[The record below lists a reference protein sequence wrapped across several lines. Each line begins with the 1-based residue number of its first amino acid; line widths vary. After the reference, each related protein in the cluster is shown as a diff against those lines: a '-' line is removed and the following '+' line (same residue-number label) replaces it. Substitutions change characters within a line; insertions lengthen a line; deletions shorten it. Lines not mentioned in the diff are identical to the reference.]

1 MKTKFLFHSLK
12 IGLILAIGLIPI
24 FGIAQN
30 TVWVTPPYYMNFQ
43 SGAPVVANLPIP
55 PGVPNNLR
63 YNGQGAEFAA
73 NGMHDAEGNLLFFVV
88 DDKVYNGQGHLIGN
102 LFSGYG
108 GIPITGK
115 TEIAVVPVPGNC
127 CKFYIVS
134 FGYNDN
140 LDDVVYYQTVD
151 VCADNINFPDPE
163 DGITGALLEYDSDYL
178 EYYAKPIY
186 TFPAQGG
193 GIRTPDRNIA
203 VASERNN
210 ERIAFVFN
218 NYYWARLKITN
229 TGIFYD
235 NYQDNYT
242 EYGVH
247 NYELELFEN
256 STQIKLALTVEQD
269 GVFNYNLI
277 VKDFDLAGIPAG
289 TDTRFTLPFASLNG
303 TPQFRGIEFSPSGD
317 YLYVNEVN
325 PANTNKFYYFDL
337 TNASVNILSAIQ
349 SNTGNNSY
357 CEGYIET
364 GKDGKLYY
372 SNSIGLGTL
381 NNPNSPT
388 TTTFTPNAILFPATV
403 NLSDQ
408 NSLLSAWESYMPLPD
423 QIDGEDLT
431 PFVDPSQNTQCCADL
446 SVYEEW
452 IYSASSSTLTTWD
465 YGIGNNPWDITSGD
479 ILIEKELIIP
489 NGKTLTIKNMTFRFA
504 PDAKVTI
511 EKNARLTMNDA
522 TFTSVDCPVLWKGV
536 EVWGTPS
543 VSHALPNNVNYGY
556 INLINNSEISNALTG
571 ITTCARD
578 VNNNYILS
586 LSGGYVLANNS
597 DFINNRIDV
606 DFTPHVPLFF
616 PTQSTKSNFRN
627 CRFTTAG
634 LLKDG
639 SNPDTHIKMVQISGA
654 KFFNN
659 TFQNTTPNLYPVAI
673 NRGTGIYSV
682 DSKFTVTYGCSSI
695 QLPGNPCPEADR
707 IGNTF
712 SHLYYGINVSSGL
725 GLRNFICEYSTFNE
739 VHRGIR
745 MVSANYCKIDKNN
758 FYIGDVNPGTN
769 AQSYGIHQ
777 TNCSGYF
784 LQNNHFEKANNA
796 NYGVVTVNSG
806 AFNNLIR
813 NNTFEDLEYGAT
825 SIDKNFGTD
834 ANQFPIYVG
843 LQYRC
848 NDFTG
853 SSEVDVQVTKT
864 PIALDGGIRVQQGE
878 CSNGNNTTPA
888 NNTFSPVVPTLK
900 HFTLSTTVQPTDYHI
915 PLNGNGFNVDPNN
928 VSGNPPFYSETF
940 CPDNTYDSKIAV
952 CEENTY
958 AMISNGQLLSKINLS
973 QSEIAAL
980 IALIDGGNTQSL
992 LNAIASQSNGQVKN
1006 TLMDASPYLSDEV
1019 LLAYLATAPPAGHIQ
1034 QIILANSPV
1043 SDEVMDYLN
1052 NMNLPN
1058 GIRNQI
1064 NAGQT
1069 GESGMDVLRDDVSAV
1084 LWEKDMATDEL
1095 LRRYLNDTINDKL
1108 DSMDIVLKDNQSLES
1123 DAIRVAVKI
1132 YQGNYTDAATL
1143 INDIRLITNQ
1153 YDDYLKLMESLMI
1166 IYQCQDKAYRLN
1178 WDTPLKEDVEAIA
1191 NAGTGKIECKNA
1203 GSILELLKIFSQPEV
1218 FQNVDPSEVRTMFMD
1233 NTTAEKIQSFK
1244 LYPNPADNF
1253 VNIQTDKS
1261 YKLVEVYVYDI
1272 TGKQIQY
1279 QKVNDIDYILLETT
1293 RMNTGIYLVEV
1304 KIDGA
1309 KSEIQKL
1316 IIE

>member
-1 MKTKFLFHSLK
+1 MAQLQTLTLPSKYLQ
-12 IGLILAIGLIPI
+12 
-24 FGIAQN
+24 FGS
-30 TVWVTPPYYMNFQ
+30 
-43 SGAPVVANLPIP
+43 SGATLNALPTQLSSIP
-55 PGVPNNLR
+55 QGYTGTSAAFASNSF
-63 YNGQGAEFAA
+63 YNS
-73 NGMHDAEGNLLFFVV
+73 NGELLFFIV
-88 DDKVYNGQGHLIGN
+88 DSKVYDGQGYLIGEMKID
-102 LFSGYG
+102 FSY
-108 GIPITGK
+108 PFLPN
-115 TEIAVVPVPGNC
+115 TEWAIIPVPDNC
-127 CKFYIVS
+127 CKFYIVGAYS
-134 FGYNDN
+134 LTSGSNSLNQYPSSLYYTTLDMCENNRNYPNDINRFGALEWDEDFEENTTHLLFDYLDN
-140 LDDVVYYQTVD
+140 TTTDG
-151 VCADNINFPDPE
+151 
-163 DGITGALLEYDSDYL
+163 GITNNFL
-178 EYYAKPIY
+178 
-186 TFPAQGG
+186 
-193 GIRTPDRNIA
+193 A
-203 VASERNN
+203 VSELTNSNTRKL
-210 ERIAFVFN
+210 FLCHSKDV
-218 NYYWARLKITN
+218 YRLTATS
-229 TGIFYD
+229 TGITYD
-235 NYQDNYT
+235 NYTFDFQGTSTIPGAYSTNWSEMELIKKSNGNYILAVPNVYIDLNGNSLQDT
-242 EYGVH
+242 KTIGL
-247 NYELELFEN
+247 YEL
-256 STQIKLALTVEQD
+256 D
-269 GVFNYNLI
+269 GSFNLI
-277 VKDFDLAGIPAG
+277 NTVFCHQGFDI
-289 TDTRFTLPFASLNG
+289 ASYYKGL
-303 TPQFRGIEFSPSGD
+303 EFSPDGN
-317 YLYVNEVN
+317 YIYYTNFIAPYVGC
-325 PANTNKFYYFDL
+325 FDL
-337 TNASVNILSAIQ
+337 TNFSTPVHVSLPQVTSPID
-349 SNTGNNSY
+349 Y
-357 CEGYIET
+357 RVGYLEL
-364 GKDGKLYY
+364 GKDGKIYMAQANGLSTIDNPY
-372 SNSIGLGTL
+372 SPST
-381 NNPNSPT
+381 S
-388 TTTFTPNAILFPATV
+388 TFTALPISFTNTLQYQHFST
-403 NLSDQ
+403 NTLQ
-408 NSLLSAWESYMPLPD
+408 EKSYALPD
-423 QIDGEDLT
+423 QIDGENLDFLVLDQTSSCCVRYTSYDLEFYGT
-431 PFVDPSQNTQCCADL
+431 ASDPLVTIAQ
-446 SVYEEW
+446 
-452 IYSASSSTLTTWD
+452 TWSP
-465 YGIGNNPWDITSGD
+465 GVGNNPWNDVDGIIFVQNELRINSGYTITMIG
-479 ILIEKELIIP
+479 LNFK
-489 NGKTLTIKNMTFRFA
+489 FA
-504 PDAKVTI
+504 PNARMVI
-511 EKNARLTMNDA
+511 EKNARVTSNGSI
-522 TFTSVDCPVLWKGV
+522 FTSLDCDGLMWKGV

-606 DFTPHVPLFF
+606 DFTPHVPVFF

-639 SNPDTHIKMVQISGA
+639 SNPDTHIKMVQISGV

-682 DSKFTVTYGCSSI
+682 DSKFTVTYGCASI
-695 QLPGNPCPEADR
+695 QLPGNPCPETDR

-712 SHLYYGINVSSGL
+712 SHLYYGINVSSVL

-745 MVSANYCKIDKNN
+745 MVGVNLAKIDKNN

-825 SIDKNFGTD
+825 SVDRNFGFDPSQQVQYT
-834 ANQFPIYVG
+834 G
-843 LQYRC
+843 LQYLC

-853 SSEVDVQVTKT
+853 SSEVDVQITKT
-864 PIALDGGIRVQQGE
+864 PTALDGGVHILQGY

-900 HFTLSTTVQPTDYHI
+900 HFTLSSTVQPANYHY
-915 PLNGNGFNVDPNN
+915 PQDANGFYVNPDNI
-928 VSGNPPFYSETF
+928 SGIPIGYSETE
-940 CPDNTYDSKIAV
+940 CPNNKYDSKADV

-973 QSEIAAL
+973 KSEIAVL
-980 IALIDGGNTQSL
+980 IALIDGGDTQSL

-1019 LLAYLATAPPAGHIQ
+1019 LLAYLATNPPAGHIK

-1043 SDEVMDYLN
+1043 SLAVLDYLN
-1052 NMNLPN
+1052 GMNLSN

-1064 NAGQT
+1064 NTAQT

-1084 LWEKDMATDEL
+1084 VWEKDMATDEL

-1108 DSMDIVLKDNQSLES
+1108 DSMDIVLKANQNLES
-1123 DAIRVAVKI
+1123 DAIRVAVKV
-1132 YQGNYTDAATL
+1132 YQGNFTDAATL

-1153 YDDYLKLMESLMI
+1153 YDDYLKLMESLII

-1191 NAGTGKIECKNA
+1191 NAGTEKIECKNA

-1218 FQNVDPSEVRTMFMD
+1218 FQNVDPSEVRSMFIENITD
-1233 NTTAEKIQSFK
+1233 DKTQSFK
-1244 LYPNPADNF
+1244 LYPNPADDF
-1253 VNIQTDKS
+1253 VNIQTDKA
-1261 YKLVEVYVYDI
+1261 YDLIEVFVYDI
-1272 TGKQIQY
+1272 TGKQIQFI
-1279 QKVNDIDYILLETT
+1279 KVKQVDYVLLETAKL
-1293 RMNTGIYLVEV
+1293 NTGIYLVEV
-1304 KIDGA
+1304 KIDGS
-1309 KSEIQKL
+1309 KTEIQKL